1 MAYNPLST
9 ISNAHSFEDEQSI
22 TVTFAAAT
30 AATYALP
37 AEWYNVASALQ
48 IVILYGAGGGM
59 YFVGNPAAKATT
71 PVQFSQTADPGTATA
86 DQALLSIVAGATPAA
101 TNTAHNLT
109 LLKDT
114 DDGALSLGVTATA
127 AAAAMT
133 VMVRRWAPAVTA

>member
-9 ISNAHSFEDEQSI
+9 IANAHSFEDEQSI

-71 PVQFSQTADPGTATA
+71 PVQFHQTADPTASA
-86 DQALLSIVAGATPAA
+86 DQVLLSIVAGATPAA
-101 TNTAHNLT
+101 TNTIHNLT

-127 AAAAMT
+127 ANTAMT
-133 VMVRRWAPAVTA
+133 VMVRRWAPAVTV